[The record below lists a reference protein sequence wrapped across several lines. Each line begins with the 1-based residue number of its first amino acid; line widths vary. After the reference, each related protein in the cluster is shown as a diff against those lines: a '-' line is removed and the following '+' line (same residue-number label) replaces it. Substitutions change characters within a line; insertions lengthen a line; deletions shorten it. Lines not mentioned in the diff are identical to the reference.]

1 MTTNSTHAQAC
12 IPFPAPCSPPS
23 PTHTTARSGYHRT
36 QLSSTV
42 YVSVRRACL
51 HIDGLATRCA
61 FRAPLSNAHAVASPD
76 GPPPPLNQRPT
87 HTKIRIPGHGKMCH
101 AHLSPRAGTPP
112 NPHHPDPRP
121 PRHLHLI
128 THTLRPHCRPYS
140 PIQCRV
146 SKNASSRRNCT
157 TVTYHSAPGGRSP
170 VCAAI
175 EWCTQVSRA
184 ATHASREWIKSQ
196 LLAWKRRP
204 TEIMRPSK
212 RHTHQCGGQ
221 VV

>member
-76 GPPPPLNQRPT
+76 GPRPAQPAPHTYKNTHTRPRENVPCALVSTCRHAPKPSPPRPPSTPPPPL
-87 HTKIRIPGHGKMCH
+87 
-101 AHLSPRAGTPP
+101 
-112 NPHHPDPRP
+112 D
-121 PRHLHLI
+121 
-128 THTLRPHCRPYS
+128 Y
-140 PIQCRV
+140 
-146 SKNASSRRNCT
+146 
-157 TVTYHSAPGGRSP
+157 
-170 VCAAI
+170 
-175 EWCTQVSRA
+175 
-184 ATHASREWIKSQ
+184 THASPTLPPVQPHSVQGLEERLQSTQ
-196 LLAWKRRP
+196 LHH
-204 TEIMRPSK
+204 
-212 RHTHQCGGQ
+212 RHVSLSTRGQ
-221 VV
+221 EPRLRCHRMVHTS

>member
-76 GPPPPLNQRPT
+76 GPRPAQPAPHIQKYAYQAT
-87 HTKIRIPGHGKMCH
+87 GQCAMRTCLHVQARPQTRNCRNHLTPKSGIAVIIHHIYPELPMCH
-101 AHLSPRAGTPP
+101 FAISRIF
-112 NPHHPDPRP
+112 
-121 PRHLHLI
+121 LI
-128 THTLRPHCRPYS
+128 LPKYYK
-140 PIQCRV
+140 I
-146 SKNASSRRNCT
+146 
-157 TVTYHSAPGGRSP
+157 
-170 VCAAI
+170 
-175 EWCTQVSRA
+175 
-184 ATHASREWIKSQ
+184 
-196 LLAWKRRP
+196 
-204 TEIMRPSK
+204 
-212 RHTHQCGGQ
+212 
-221 VV
+221 